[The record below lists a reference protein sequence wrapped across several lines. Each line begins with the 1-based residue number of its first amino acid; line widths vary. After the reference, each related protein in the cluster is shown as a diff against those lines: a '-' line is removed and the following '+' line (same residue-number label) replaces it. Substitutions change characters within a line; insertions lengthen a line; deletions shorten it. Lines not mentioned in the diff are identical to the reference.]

1 MQPSV
6 FPKELPVNKTEE
18 NKQSSSTLPLPRI
31 GLSSLFSSS
40 RSRCPL
46 FRPTVSPAGLR
57 FRHWFFFYPCFPYLF
72 VLGKLPEVLYFFFG
86 SNVNYAKI
94 LFSVFHSLDSF
105 NDRAEQDLNIAV
117 SIFFLVTSTIMGKM
131 ASSFSPV
138 SSWLSDSINS
148 NQPGLDIVS
157 VRLHRSKRQHNVVSQ
172 NRALLATPSCV
183 LTCF

>member
-40 RSRCPL
+40 LCAALYFAPLSRL
-46 FRPTVSPAGLR
+46 LASVFVTV
-57 FRHWFFFYPCFPYLF
+57 FFILASRILF
-72 VLGKLPEVLYFFFG
+72 VPGKLPEVLYFFFG

-117 SIFFLVTSTIMGKM
+117 SIFFLVTSTIMGKT

-148 NQPGLDIVS
+148 SQPGLDIVS
-157 VRLHRSKRQHNVVSQ
+157 ARLHRSKRQHNVVLQ
-172 NRALLATPSCV
+172 NRALLVNLSCV